1 MIDPLKKY
9 ELKKFATK
17 FFAGD
22 QKFYGITINKEG
34 FEKKEVKQVLK
45 LGCVSD
51 FISLDLLAL
60 A

>member
-1 MIDPLKKY
+1 LIDPLKRY

-34 FEKKEVKQVLK
+34 FEKKE
-45 LGCVSD
+45 D
-51 FISLDLLAL
+51 MR
-60 A
+60 